1 MLCMCVKYLSS
12 VGVCLKAPL
21 SVFYY
26 NMDERER
33 RCRCLARQTS
43 ERDNTGRPRAG
54 RGQPAGFSQGFA
66 RWFAQADRTPQVR
79 LSGRPLSPHSGL
91 IRRETPTVAP
101 HSTLGVRLPC
111 VRCAMCVY
119 IWVCGYVGLQ
129 L

>member
-66 RWFAQADRTPQVR
+66 RWFAQADRTHRSDSPGDHSRRTLDLYEGKPQ
-79 LSGRPLSPHSGL
+79 LSRHTAHS
-91 IRRETPTVAP
+91 V
-101 HSTLGVRLPC
+101 C
-111 VRCAMCVY
+111 VFPV
-119 IWVCGYVGLQ
+119 
-129 L
+129 